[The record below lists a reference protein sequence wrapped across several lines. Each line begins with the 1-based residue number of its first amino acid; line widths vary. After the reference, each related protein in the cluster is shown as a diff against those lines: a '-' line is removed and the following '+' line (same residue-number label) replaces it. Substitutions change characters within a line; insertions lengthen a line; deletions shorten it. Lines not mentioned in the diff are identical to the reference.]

1 MSVSGGIINVY
12 KPVGLTS
19 FSVVSK
25 VRRLFGIK
33 KAGHCGTL
41 DPFAQGVLPI
51 CLDRATSVVRYME
64 GYDKR
69 YRVVMLFGAQTDTQ
83 DCTGKVIFENY
94 PDADE
99 LRRISDSGFSG
110 LRNAISE
117 FVGETDQ
124 LPPMYSAIKINGTPL
139 YKYAR
144 QGIEMERAKR
154 KISVYSAT
162 LKEASAESRFVAT
175 VDIHCSKG
183 TYIRTI
189 CDDLGLRLTYGAHAT
204 ELYRTACG
212 PFVTENSV
220 TLEELEKIV
229 AAAEDR
235 WQLFGKEDGF
245 FKTEYAI
252 SMMPRMFFSAT
263 DSLKLVQGQI
273 VEVEAEVD
281 PDKRFAAYCG
291 SEDWF
296 GVIKTVPPSNPEESG
311 DGRFYMKAERIFV
324 DAENFRQ

>member
-1 MSVSGGIINVY
+1 MSAGGGIINVY
-12 KPVGLTS
+12 KPVGMTS

-64 GYDKR
+64 GYDKK

-94 PDADE
+94 PDTEE
-99 LRRISDSGFSG
+99 LRRISDSGYSG
-110 LRNAISE
+110 LKSALSE

-144 QGIEMERAKR
+144 QGIEMERVKR
-154 KISVYSAT
+154 RISVYSAT
-162 LKEASAESRFVAT
+162 LLEASADPGFVAT

-189 CDDLGLRLTYGAHAT
+189 CEDLGRKLSYGAHAV

-212 PFVTENSV
+212 PFLAENSI

-229 AAAEDR
+229 ATTEDR
-235 WQLFGKEDGF
+235 WDLFGKEVGF
-245 FKTEYAI
+245 YKTDYAI
-252 SMMPRMFFSAT
+252 SKMPRMVFSAS
-263 DSLKLVQGQI
+263 DSLKLIQGQI
-273 VEVEAEVD
+273 VKVNVGSD
-281 PDKRFAAYCG
+281 PDKRFAAYC
-291 SEDWF
+291 EPERWI
-296 GVIKTVPPSNPEESG
+296 GVIKPVPAPEPEGFGDSG
-311 DGRFYMKAERIFV
+311 YYMKAERIFV
-324 DAENFRQ
+324 DAEDFKQ